1 MVGEHFFSTFSIPVI
16 AERGFDAGD
25 TETSPKV
32 AVINERL
39 AKNFFPT
46 SDPVGKTFL
55 TGDPKHRVRMQIV
68 GVCKDAKYDNLR
80 SDPPATFYVPYRQ
93 QAGSESMTFDVHT
106 RVKPEAIVPLL
117 RTAVASIDKDLPL
130 LDIRTQ
136 NEQIDDTSKQERI
149 FASLTSGF
157 GLLAL
162 VLACIGIYGLM
173 AYSVVRRTS
182 EIGIRMALGAQAGRV
197 QRMIMRDASS
207 LAIAGV
213 AAGLGAGMAMS
224 RLIASMLYGI
234 QSYDPLTYTGAAL
247 LLLFVALSASWIP
260 ARRAASIDPLK
271 ALRHE

>member
-1 MVGEHFFSTFSIPVI
+1 MT
-16 AERGFDAGD
+16 
-25 TETSPKV
+25 
-32 AVINERL
+32 L
-39 AKNFFPT
+39 AIHT
-46 SDPVGKTFL
+46 
-55 TGDPKHRVRMQIV
+55 RMQ
-68 GVCKDAKYDNLR
+68 
-80 SDPPATFYVPYRQ
+80 
-93 QAGSESMTFDVHT
+93 SET
-106 RVKPEAIVPLL
+106 IVPSL
-117 RTAVASIDKDLPL
+117 RAAVASIDKDLPL

-136 NEQIDDTSKQERI
+136 NEQIEDRSKGERT

-173 AYSVVRRTS
+173 AYSVARRTN

-197 QRMIMRDASS
+197 QRMILREASV

-213 AAGLGAGMAMS
+213 AAGLAAGVAMS

-247 LLLFVALSASWIP
+247 LLLWVALSACWIP